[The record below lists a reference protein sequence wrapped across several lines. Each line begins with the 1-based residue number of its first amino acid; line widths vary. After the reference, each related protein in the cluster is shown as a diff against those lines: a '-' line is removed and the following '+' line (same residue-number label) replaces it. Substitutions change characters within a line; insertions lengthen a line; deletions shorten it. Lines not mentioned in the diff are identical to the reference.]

1 MFFRV
6 VESLLSSLGA
16 YAWFIRTL
24 IAVENLGEN
33 TVSMMKRPFLRGAGG
48 LVMEKSEL
56 SGLRLRALRRGA
68 WFRVLSRVDRAVV
81 DLTLRVVDGVRSFRL
96 AAAILAIVKKLEEAF
111 EGRVSR
117 LLKEVGFQVAL
128 KLSLLAQKWGN
139 VRAIGWA
146 SDASFAKFLVIMHI
160 NNPSMLRP

>member
-1 MFFRV
+1 M
-6 VESLLSSLGA
+6 EH
-16 YAWFIRTL
+16 
-24 IAVENLGEN
+24 
-33 TVSMMKRPFLRGAGG
+33 VSVRERAKSMLKEPFLRGEGG
-48 LVMEKSEL
+48 FVLEKSEL
-56 SGLRLRALRRGA
+56 SRLRLKALRRGA

-81 DLTLRVVDGVRSFRL
+81 DLTLRVVEEVRSFRL
-96 AAAILAIVKKLEEAF
+96 ARAVEAIVKKLEEAV

-146 SDASFAKFLVIMHI
+146 SDVSFAKFLVIMHI
-160 NNPSMLRP
+160 NNPNMLRP